1 MSLSKK
7 RRRHAE
13 TAAFTSSGSLTPCSS
28 FTARKRKEELAAG
41 GAEEVGGVEGQETK
55 GPVLIVCPSSVV
67 RQWKSEL
74 LTWAHFEVDVC
85 ESGRTDCVLKAVQN
99 AEIEVMVC
107 SYDCYK
113 RSSGVLNVMDW
124 EVVIFD
130 EVRSLSQPIFKL
142 FYVPSVCSP
151 NLFAGRNAVPSSQEP
166 EKRTCN
172 GGKRYEVQTPFWTH
186 W

>member
-1 MSLSKK
+1 M
-7 RRRHAE
+7 
-13 TAAFTSSGSLTPCSS
+13 
-28 FTARKRKEELAAG
+28 
-41 GAEEVGGVEGQETK
+41 GGVEGQETK

-85 ESGRTDCVLKAVQN
+85 ESGRTEYVLKAVQN

-113 RSSGVLNVMDW
+113 KSSGVLNVMDW

-130 EVRSLSQPIFKL
+130 EVRSLLSLCFSFFMFLAYFP
-142 FYVPSVCSP
+142 
-151 NLFAGRNAVPSSQEP
+151 
-166 EKRTCN
+166 
-172 GGKRYEVQTPFWTH
+172 QTDF
-186 W
+186 